1 MLVATWLG
9 LDPGQFRAH
18 QQHQREEE
26 GDTLLGAPAQ
36 LTDEER
42 YKDCEHFSFACPQC
56 GTENVYNN
64 VFEGAGMKLEPS
76 LARCCH
82 DPCGARLC
90 DYPVNII
97 NKLLLDIRK
106 YIKKYYVGWLVCEDQ
121 TCQNRTRRLPISFS
135 RHGPICPACTR
146 TTLRPEYSE
155 KALYNQLCFYRF
167 IFDWDHAMNK
177 VLPSED
183 KAHVRQW
190 KSDQAVYRRL
200 KEVPDKALEASGY
213 SEVNLS
219 KLFQAF
225 TSLK

>member
-1 MLVATWLG
+1 MDEQHLRSATTCV
-9 LDPGQFRAH
+9 
-18 QQHQREEE
+18 E
-26 GDTLLGAPAQ
+26 
-36 LTDEER
+36 
-42 YKDCEHFSFACPQC
+42 
-56 GTENVYNN
+56 
-64 VFEGAGMKLEPS
+64 GMKLEPS

-82 DPCGARLC
+82 NPCGVCLI
-90 DYPVNII
+90 DYP
-97 NKLLLDIRK
+97 
-106 YIKKYYVGWLVCEDQ
+106 GWLVCEDQ

-146 TTLRPEYSE
+146 ATLRPEYSE

-167 IFDWDHAMNK
+167 IFDWEHALNK
-177 VLPSED
+177 VLPSDD
-183 KAHVRQW
+183 KGGVFNKKGQALHLVTADAVTVQQARVSHW
-190 KSDQAVYRRL
+190 KSKSEPAVYRRL